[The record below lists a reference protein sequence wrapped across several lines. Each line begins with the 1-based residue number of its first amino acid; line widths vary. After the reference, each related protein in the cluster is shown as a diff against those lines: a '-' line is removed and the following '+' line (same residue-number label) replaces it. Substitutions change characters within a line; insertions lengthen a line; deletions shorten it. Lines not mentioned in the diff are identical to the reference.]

1 MPGRIGPLLTTG
13 VALSVAAVVVA
24 NPVVAP
30 RADLEIPAV
39 KLSGTGDALDMLNN
53 DFLSRIAPAP
63 AESPSNP
70 FAVLKDLVTSLAADA
85 TYLTKNAIVSAFFAG
100 ASAVTNPELTAASFP
115 FVPPVPP
122 ASAPGRGPVTMPAP
136 VLLPQAV
143 PGPMTNEQILAVAA
157 LPAELV
163 PAAAHVV
170 VTLMDSV
177 RSLTDGTAV
186 TAAFAVGALLVQ
198 EGGQVVD
205 AVRGLVG
212 QGVQVVADVLTAVTG
227 GAPQNAI
234 VNVFNDV
241 IEQPAKGARSVPPA
255 STESLPVIDQGGLG
269 NGLLTPLAPKAEN
282 LGGERLPRR
291 TAMPD
296 TPEIAPPAAPDLS
309 DLIDS
314 GTPEDVTLKD
324 LTPGITRPRLPAW
337 SGPVNDALNQARHQ
351 AQGMLRSAV
360 DAVRK
365 AADHAGKAAVGP
377 AGD

>member
-1 MPGRIGPLLTTG
+1 MSGRIGPLLTTG

-100 ASAVTNPELTAASFP
+100 ASAVTNPELTAASIP
-115 FVPPVPP
+115 YVPHIPP
-122 ASAPGRGPVTMPAP
+122 AGGPVVLPTP
-136 VLLPQAV
+136 VLPPAV
-143 PGPMTNEQILAVAA
+143 PGPMTTDQLLAVAA

-163 PAAAHVV
+163 PAAAAVV
-170 VTLMDSV
+170 VTLMDGV
-177 RSLTDGTAV
+177 RGLTDGTAV
-186 TAAFAVGALLVQ
+186 TAAFAVGALLVK
-198 EGGQVVD
+198 EGGQVAD

-212 QGVQVVADVLTAVTG
+212 TGVQVVADVLTAVTAG
-227 GAPQNAI
+227 EPQTAIDNA
-234 VNVFNDV
+234 FSDV
-241 IEQPAKGARSVPPA
+241 VEQPAKGARSVA
-255 STESLPVIDQGGLG
+255 ATSTETGPAETPGSGLV
-269 NGLLTPLAPKAEN
+269 TPPAPKAEV
-282 LGGERLPRR
+282 LGGERVQRR
-291 TAMPD
+291 TAVLD
-296 TPEIAPPAAPDLS
+296 SPEVIAPPAVPDLA
-309 DLIDS
+309 DGLDP
-314 GTPEDVTLKD
+314 GTPKD
-324 LTPGITRPRLPAW
+324 LNPALSRPRVPAW
-337 SGPVNDALNQARHQ
+337 SGPVNDAVDQARHQ

-365 AADHAGKAAVGP
+365 AADHAGKAPAGP